1 MLNIEDTDNVVII
14 WQKPEQPTGAFNL
27 TRLAKRNEH
36 PQYLIERI
44 ISVDMPYKVCNVEDL
59 PENILSEMEFYDF
72 DFSNPDGY
80 GSGSYINNSGEEIVG
95 YTGSYQEWKEM
106 YNV

>member
-36 PQYLIERI
+36 PQYLIEMV
-44 ISVDMPYKVCNVEDL
+44 ISVDMPYKVYDIEDL
-59 PENILSEMEFYDF
+59 PENILS
-72 DFSNPDGY
+72 
-80 GSGSYINNSGEEIVG
+80 
-95 YTGSYQEWKEM
+95 
-106 YNV
+106 